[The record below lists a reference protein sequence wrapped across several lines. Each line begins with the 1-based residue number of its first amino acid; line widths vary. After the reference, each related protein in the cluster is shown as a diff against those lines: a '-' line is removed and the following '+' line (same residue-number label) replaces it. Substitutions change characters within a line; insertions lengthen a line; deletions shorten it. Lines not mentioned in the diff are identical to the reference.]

1 MLILLDWAS
10 LSAKARPIL
19 LVPCLVLQLQF
30 YEPAVALLQV
40 HELDVRPTRRL
51 VFDLARLARLGCP
64 LARIL
69 ARHVDKSTFV
79 AKRDRVVPHALFDKC
94 GLPGLDD
101 KRFQLAVIDFVIL
114 LPGFAIARRRRDDQ
128 RERPFQRN
136 ERLIVG
142 KMNRELFETPRVGR
156 TLRLQQLHRDAAL
169 SRLDLGKDRLLAFQH
184 LPIRCEGLV
193 TERLEF
199 NPYWFFHLLVL

>member
-40 HELDVRPTRRL
+40 HELDVRPTRRHVL
-51 VFDLARLARLGCP
+51 DLARFARLGCA
-64 LARIL
+64 LARVL
-69 ARHVDKSTFV
+69 ARHVDKSTLV
-79 AKRDRVVPHALFDKC
+79 AERDRVVPHALFDKC

-101 KRFQLAVIDFVIL
+101 KRFQLAIVDLIIL
-114 LPGFAIARRRRDDQ
+114 LSGFAITRRRRDDQ
-128 RERPFQRN
+128 CERPFQRN

-142 KMNRELFETPRVGR
+142 KMNRELLEAPRVGR
-156 TLRLQQLHRDAAL
+156 
-169 SRLDLGKDRLLAFQH
+169 
-184 LPIRCEGLV
+184 
-193 TERLEF
+193 
-199 NPYWFFHLLVL
+199 